1 MFDCWEIHVNL
12 LNFLTETLKETF
24 FLFTNLKKQLFFS
37 KEGKERALKING
49 DGIIR
54 NVSFSFQIKFRISGY
69 FRNVNKHLCI
79 YSFLETGSR
88 KREITYGT
96 IPFLER
102 GVKFHELRERSR
114 NRERERRGQ
123 NWPYPVAEQ
132 RMNAYASR
140 FPSTAFQR
148 IRRLKSFEIR
158 KI

>member
-1 MFDCWEIHVNL
+1 MFDCWKIHVNL

-114 NRERERRGQ
+114 NRERERETWSELAISRGGT
-123 NWPYPVAEQ
+123 
-132 RMNAYASR
+132 AYECLC
-140 FPSTAFQR
+140 FQ
-148 IRRLKSFEIR
+148 ISIHCIPKNTTT
-158 KI
+158 KIVRDS